1 MAKVIDRLLKSLA
14 ADDPRAIYDL
24 AQRELPEGAIIEP
37 LVQEVPFKLPE
48 LDYWFK
54 VSADG
59 AEWADVF
66 EFKARYVSHMQAQVF
81 DYSLRARLATGLPVN
96 TTIIVA
102 MPERFPKRYREIPPI
117 EIPRLIRNRYHTV
130 KLWEAGA
137 STVLESR
144 RPGLPVL
151 VPFMRAR
158 WDQLVEAGRRA
169 HREGADAARWYWK
182 AVGMKYPEE
191 EQHRLRAD
199 VAMNNALLE
208 RWFAEIYPVSP
219 QGKKEIAAARKKARK
234 EGREE
239 GLEQGRVEQ
248 ARQMVQMIIQTRFS
262 EIGVPELESVNSL
275 EELNQVALLLA
286 RARNAREARAAIKQL
301 SGGRA
306 GNQARANR

>member
-1 MAKVIDRLLKSLA
+1 MPKVIDRLLKSLA

-54 VSADG
+54 VSAGG

-66 EFKARYVSHMQAQVF
+66 EFKARYVSHMQAQAF
-81 DYSLRARLATGLPVN
+81 DYSLRARLATGLAVN

-102 MPERFPKRYREIPPI
+102 MPERFPRRYREIPPI
-117 EIPRLIRNRYHTV
+117 EIPRLIRNRYRTV
-130 KLWEAGA
+130 KLWETGA
-137 STVLESR
+137 SAVLESGR
-144 RPGLPVL
+144 SGLPVL
-151 VPFMRAR
+151 VPFMKAR

-169 HREGADAARWYWK
+169 HREGADASRWFWK
-182 AVGMKYPEE
+182 AVQMKYPEE

-219 QGKKEIAAARKKARK
+219 QGKKEIAAARKKALKEGRK
-234 EGREE
+234 EGRE
-239 GLEQGRVEQ
+239 QGRVEH
-248 ARQMVQMIIQTRFS
+248 ARQMVQMIVQTRFP
-262 EIGVPELESVNSL
+262 EIGVPDLESIHSL
-275 EELNQVALLLA
+275 DELNQVALLLA
-286 RARNAREARAAIKQL
+286 RARNAREARAAIRQL
-301 SGGRA
+301 SG
-306 GNQARANR
+306 QASR